1 MNNAPAAETN
11 ATNQAIVGIVQHPE
25 QGLVN
30 QGKLLDNMGK
40 LINNEEKVLVNMDKL
55 LGNQK
60 ETSVQVRTLLE
71 IQKKQIGLAAVIKE
85 TIVDIVGSVR
95 LVENRVGLVA
105 SAGSELMIRGGIV
118 QNELVN
124 LGVHMERVEDHLA
137 YGPCRR
143 PLPTSYF
150 GGT

>member
-30 QGKLLDNMGK
+30 QGKLLVNMDK
-40 LINNEEKVLVNMDKL
+40 LINIEEKVLVNMDKL

-71 IQKKQIGLAAVIKE
+71 IQKKTNWPRRRYQGN
-85 TIVDIVGSVR
+85 
-95 LVENRVGLVA
+95 NRRHRWQCA
-105 SAGSELMIRGGIV
+105 
-118 QNELVN
+118 
-124 LGVHMERVEDHLA
+124 
-137 YGPCRR
+137 PC
-143 PLPTSYF
+143 
-150 GGT
+150 